1 MRTYSEA
8 EVASIIERAVERQRA
23 VEAGV
28 GEAGLTL
35 DEIERI
41 GREAGID
48 PAHLR
53 AAAAEVDD
61 LGRTLARQSGQTR
74 TEVYVE
80 RWLDTPFALDGWE
93 DAVSHLRMTFGAPMG
108 APFGETASESVQQ
121 VGRSFEWSHTNSLG
135 VRTRVVVSPRGDR
148 TRLRIT
154 QLVGLSS
161 PTVEGLFYG
170 AAIALLLAMVA
181 GGIGGEASGAGSMGA
196 VIGVVTFL
204 VAWAVAAPLV
214 AAADRRWRARKHAD
228 LGTLA
233 DDLTPLLHG
242 SQARDVEPVGEA
254 AAPLGRLDLDALDD
268 DLPAT
273 EETGVA
279 RRRIRG

>member
-61 LGRTLARQSGQTR
+61 VGRTLARQSGQTR

-93 DAVSHLRMTFGAPMG
+93 DAVAHLRMAFGAPMG
-108 APFGETASESVQQ
+108 AAFGDTAGESVQQ
-121 VGRSFEWSHTNSLG
+121 VGQSFEWSHTSSLG

-161 PTVEGLFYG
+161 PTVEGISYG
-170 AAIALLLAMVA
+170 GVIALLLALVA
-181 GGIGGEASGAGSMGA
+181 GGLGGEALGAASLGG

-204 VAWAVAAPLV
+204 IAWAVAAPLI

-242 SQARDVEPVGEA
+242 AQTRDAERAEATVEPG
-254 AAPLGRLDLDALDD
+254 GRLDLDALAD
-268 DLPAT
+268 DLPEA
-273 EETGVA
+273 EEAGGV
-279 RRRIRG
+279 RRRIRE

>member
-41 GREAGID
+41 GRESGID

-108 APFGETASESVQQ
+108 AAFGETAGESVQQ
-121 VGRSFEWSHTNSLG
+121 VGRSFEWSHTSSLG

-161 PTVEGLFYG
+161 PTVEGISYG
-170 AAIALLLAMVA
+170 GAIALLLATVA
-181 GGIGGEASGAGSMGA
+181 GGIGGEALGAASLGA
-196 VIGVVTFL
+196 VVGVVTFL
-204 VAWAVAAPLV
+204 IAWAIAAPLV

-228 LGTLA
+228 LSTLA

-242 SQARDVEPVGEA
+242 SQARAAGPVEVEPS
-254 AAPLGRLDLDALDD
+254 PRLDLDALAD
-268 DLPAT
+268 DLPEAG
-273 EETGVA
+273 ERDGV